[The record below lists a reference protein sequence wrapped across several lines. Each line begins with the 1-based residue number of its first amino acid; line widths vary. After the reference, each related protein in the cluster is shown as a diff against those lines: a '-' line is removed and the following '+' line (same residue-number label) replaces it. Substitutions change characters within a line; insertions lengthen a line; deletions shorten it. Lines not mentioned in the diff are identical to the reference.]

1 VTDRNG
7 PTACAAA
14 LAGLR
19 GMGPVRLARIL
30 EDRAPEDAWQAI
42 VAGTH
47 PADRGRRFT
56 VEARRTDT
64 AAVGASY
71 ADAGVDILLPGAP
84 GYPAALAGDAGAPA
98 VLFARGRPGVA
109 SGGPSAAIVGTRS
122 ATPYG
127 RRVASELGAALAAAG
142 VTVVSGLALGID
154 GAAHAGAVRAS
165 GPGAAA
171 PVAVVGTGLDVVYP
185 AANAPLW
192 AEVAEHGVILSE
204 APLGT
209 PPRPRVFP
217 ARNRVI
223 AALADVVVVV
233 ECHRTGGSFH
243 TIDAA
248 IRRSI
253 PVCAVPGSV
262 HSPAST
268 GTNGLLADGCAP
280 VRDATDVLVALSLAR
295 PAGRDRAVAEPGT
308 YRTGMPEGSGGA
320 GVGGTGPAAP
330 QRPAPQCATER
341 EARTAEEQAVL
352 DAVDD
357 TPTVVET
364 ILIRTDLDLATVASV
379 AGRLVD
385 RGVLDGGPGWFARSA
400 GTRGRSRT

>member
-1 VTDRNG
+1 MTDRIRA
-7 PTACAAA
+7 TTCAAA
-14 LAGLR
+14 LAGLH

-30 EDRAPEDAWQAI
+30 EDRPPEDAWGAI

-47 PADRGRRFT
+47 PADRARRFT
-56 VEARRTDT
+56 TEARRTDVT
-64 AAVGASY
+64 AIGASY
-71 ADAGVDILLPGAP
+71 AGAGVDILLPGAA

-98 VLFARGRPGVA
+98 VLFAVGDPA
-109 SGGPSAAIVGTRS
+109 AAAGGPSVAIVGTRS

-127 RRVASELGAALAAAG
+127 RRVAAELGAALAAEG

-154 GAAHAGAVRAS
+154 GAAHAGAVRAR

-192 AEVAEHGVILSE
+192 AEVAEHGVVLSE

-233 ECHRTGGSFH
+233 ECHRNGGSFH

-262 HSPAST
+262 HSPASV

-295 PAGRDRAVAEPGT
+295 TAPRDGRRAVSGRSRPGASF
-308 YRTGMPEGSGGA
+308 GNEGVA
-320 GVGGTGPAAP
+320 LGGTGAAEP
-330 QRPAPQCATER
+330 CRGGSR
-341 EARTAEEQAVL
+341 DVRTAEEQSVF
-352 DAVDD
+352 DAIDD

-364 ILIRTDLDLATVASV
+364 ILIRTDLGLATVASV

-385 RGVLDGGPGWFARSA
+385 RGVLEGGPGWFARA
-400 GTRGRSRT
+400 ARTGGRAPF